1 MTDADRA
8 QDVVE
13 LLQGQHDLVR
23 QLLRTI
29 DEASGADRSGPFT
42 ELLHQLEAHE
52 VAEES
57 VVYPALRTLG
67 SEAAA
72 VADQRIAEEKEAE
85 KVIADLLTKD
95 TASDEFA
102 QAFKKFRDAVEKHA
116 SAEESQVFPLLSS
129 DFAADMRRELG
140 SSLLRAEAQHSA

>member
-85 KVIADLLTKD
+85 KAIADLQTKNSA
-95 TASDEFA
+95 TDEFA

>member
-13 LLQGQHDLVR
+13 VLQGQHDLVR
-23 QLLRTI
+23 HLLRSI
-29 DEASGADRSGPFT
+29 AEAPGTERGALFT
-42 ELLHQLEAHE
+42 ELVSQLKAHE
-52 VAEES
+52 AAEES

-85 KVIADLLTKD
+85 EAIADLQTKNS
-95 TASDEFA
+95 ASDEFA
-102 QAFKKFRDAVEKHA
+102 EAFEKFRDAVEKHA

-129 DFAADMRRELG
+129 DFTDDMRRELG
-140 SSLLRAEAQHSA
+140 SNVLRAEAQQGG